1 VLKYKQKGGDYLSPS
16 TIDEAVNYLSPWTIV
31 SGIIGILGFIISA
44 INIIH
49 YFISRRVNLEIRIK
63 AYGVRSAAGGKER
76 VFVHYQIDNKSQ
88 LPVSVTD
95 MQLVIG
101 DDVYTEDSNTH
112 EILSFKHT
120 QGKELLTYQPT
131 FNSHVPISL
140 ACLSSHSDYLAF
152 VIPPNILKNGEKA
165 LTFRIRT
172 NRGKETQRSFALNE
186 VVTLR

>member
-1 VLKYKQKGGDYLSPS
+1 MTPATPDEIANIELSWQ
-16 TIDEAVNYLSPWTIV
+16 II
-31 SGIIGILGFIISA
+31 SGIIGILGFILSV
-44 INIIH
+44 INLIH

-63 AYGVRSAAGGKER
+63 EYGVLPAAKGMER

-101 DDVYTEDSNTH
+101 NDLYTEDSNTH
-112 EILSFKHT
+112 EILSYKHT
-120 QGKELLTYQPT
+120 IGKETVTYQPT

-140 ACLSSHSDYLAF
+140 ECLSSHADYLAF
-152 VIPPNILKNGEKA
+152 VIPPNILKNGEKE

-172 NRGKETQRSFALNE
+172 NRGKEMQRSFALNE
-186 VVTLR
+186 AVTLR